1 MSGTPGDYVRAGKV
15 ANLDQLASATTST
28 VVDGPAAGCRAV
40 DLRVAGG
47 IDLRILP
54 DRGFDIGQAWFEG
67 LPLAWISSVGESAP
81 LSAPAGTDWL
91 GAFGGGLV
99 TTCGLRNVGPPSEGH
114 GMHGRFSH
122 LQASDVRVHREQ
134 ERNDVVLTAAASID
148 EADPDDPEG
157 GRLRLERTIR
167 TRTFRGLLEVADVT
181 TNLGPATE
189 PAPLLYHV
197 NLGVP
202 LFDQG
207 ARLELDSEEVVP
219 RDADAERGMSSWM
232 TPGPPREGA
241 REMVF
246 EHRLRPDRSGWGR
259 AALVNPPLRLRLELQ
274 WRRAE
279 LPRFHQWLHT
289 AASMYVLGLEP
300 ANCSVLG
307 RGADRAAGTLPVLEP
322 GARRATVLRIAV
334 QQLDEER

>member
-1 MSGTPGDYVRAGKV
+1 MSGTPRDYVRAGKV

-148 EADPDDPEG
+148 EADPDG